1 MKKYQTELCI
11 IIISQMKL
19 NNIID
24 KKKQYMY
31 VYIENIAFEAK
42 ICTDILIS
50 SDKNILGILFK

>member
-1 MKKYQTELCI
+1 
-11 IIISQMKL
+11 MKL